1 MLYTW
6 SRYNIVSQLHF
17 NVKKQTNTSGTSG
30 GPVKIPRFHCRGHRL
45 NPGSGKFCMPQTAAK
60 KKQNNNNNN
69 KQLSFIWL
77 KDSGPHSLLAV
88 RQEPL

>member
-6 SRYNIVSQLHF
+6 SRYNIVSQLYF
-17 NVKKQTNTSGTSG
+17 NVKKTNKHLRDFL
-30 GPVKIPRFHCRGHRL
+30 VVQLRFHA
-45 NPGSGKFCMPQTAAK
+45 STAGATDSIPVRK
-60 KKQNNNNNN
+60 VLHATECSQKNQNNN